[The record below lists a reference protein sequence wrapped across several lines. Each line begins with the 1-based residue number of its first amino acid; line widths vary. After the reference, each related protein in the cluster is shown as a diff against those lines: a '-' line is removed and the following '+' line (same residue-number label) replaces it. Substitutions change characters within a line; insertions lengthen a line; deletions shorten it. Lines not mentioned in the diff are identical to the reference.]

1 MATTELRHPLHDN
14 FDLTLQ
20 LVRKLRQSVRDE
32 PIYEEEAKGGESVL
46 KTNPNYVLLSQQEIH
61 IRGLAQQIGPLKVEK
76 DLLQEYADSMELVND
91 MMPKIMGAPSVAG
104 ERHARVRNPYAVIL
118 SYAQTHLRG
127 CNALLEKARTNME
140 QGGDKEFEKLFK
152 EPHLRAVGDE

>member
-1 MATTELRHPLHDN
+1 MSATELRHPLHDN

-20 LVRKLRQSVRDE
+20 LVRALRKSVKDE
-32 PIYEEEAKGGESVL
+32 PVFEEEVKGEMIT
-46 KTNPNYVLLSQQEIH
+46 KTNPAYVLLSQQEIH

-76 DLLQEYADSMELVND
+76 DLLKEYTASMDLVND
-91 MMPKIMGAPSVAG
+91 MMPLIMDAPTVAG

-140 QGGDKEFEKLFK
+140 IGGDKEFERLFT
-152 EPHLRAVGDE
+152 EPHLRVVSE